1 MIYGIGVDIVQLGR
15 IRHALETYGQRV
27 LKRIFCAHEVEA
39 CEAAGDERV
48 VCYATRFAAKE
59 AAFKAFGDDLGD
71 ALSWH
76 DFEVKTGDDGTPAL
90 ELSGRAAEV
99 CKRLGIRR
107 IHLSLSHTRVS
118 ASAIVV
124 AEK

>member
-1 MIYGIGVDIVQLGR
+1 MAGR
-15 IRHALETYGQRV
+15 NTHHLI
-27 LKRIFCAHEVEA
+27 
-39 CEAAGDERV
+39 
-48 VCYATRFAAKE
+48 E